1 MSTMPTRIEVNWTN
15 WIYIHIL
22 ELRHGWLPN
31 FNFLLKKKT
40 KNTNNKKREKNSTNQ
55 SNKNEWFC
63 LCDLK
68 VAYFTTFI
76 LNWVQ
81 QTTKNSRK
89 QFREYTPVQVVAAFA
104 PTAALYLPAAQSEK
118 YANNNQIQTTTSENI
133 IIMYCD
139 KKSRWFR
146 GKKQQNIQ

>member
-1 MSTMPTRIEVNWTN
+1 MV
-15 WIYIHIL
+15 
-22 ELRHGWLPN
+22 
-31 FNFLLKKKT
+31 
-40 KNTNNKKREKNSTNQ
+40 
-55 SNKNEWFC
+55 C

-81 QTTKNSRK
+81 QTTKTSQK